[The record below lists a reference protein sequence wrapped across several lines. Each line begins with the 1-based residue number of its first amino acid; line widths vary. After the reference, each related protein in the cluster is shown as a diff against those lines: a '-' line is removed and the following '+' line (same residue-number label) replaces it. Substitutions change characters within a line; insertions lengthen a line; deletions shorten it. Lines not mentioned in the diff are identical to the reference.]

1 MSAKTCENM
10 FDKIISINNYCLE
23 LNFLSRGKL
32 SRRQYLLYYFD
43 ENRSTFDVIK
53 SDLFMIFVLEFPEKP
68 ERSHEQFPQKPDL

>member
-23 LNFLSRGKL
+23 LNLSHGKL
-32 SRRQYLLYYFD
+32 SRKKYILYNFD
-43 ENRSTFDVIK
+43 ENCSTFDVIK

-68 ERSHEQFPQKPDL
+68 ERSHGLFPQKPDS